1 MATYRAIYMNFWSD
15 TKIVD
20 DFTPEDKY
28 FMLYCLTNNFTNLC
42 GCYEISIKQM
52 SRDTG
57 YNEETILR
65 LINRLEN
72 THKVICYNKEN
83 KELLIKNW
91 HKYNWTKSEKLDKP
105 LGKEI
110 ENVKTIAF
118 KRFLVNNYNKRDTVS
133 IPYAYPMDTTVSV
146 TVTDTDININN
157 IEDNKYI
164 SEIVK
169 TYEDNIGMITPATME
184 ILTSYSEEMDKD
196 LIIEA
201 IKKAS
206 ISNKRSC
213 KYIQGILNNWK
224 RKGVKTKLDIEEE
237 ESNFKKKE
245 QKKSFNDYE
254 QREGIDYSKLY
265 ANGGN

>member
-65 LINRLEN
+65 LIDRLEN
-72 THKVICYNKEN
+72 THKVISYNKEN

-91 HKYNWTKSEKLDKP
+91 HKYNWTKSQKLDKP

-110 ENVKTIAF
+110 ENVKTIEF
-118 KRFLVNNYNKRDTVS
+118 KRFLVENYNKRDTVS
-133 IPYAYPMDTTVSV
+133 IPYAYPMHTTVSV
-146 TVTDTDININN
+146 TVTDTDNNINN
-157 IEDNKYI
+157 IDNNKYI

-184 ILTSYSEEMDKD
+184 ILTSYLDEMEKD

-224 RKGVKTKLDIEEE
+224 RKGIKTKLDIEKEE
-237 ESNFKKKE
+237 EEFKGNKTKKNE
-245 QKKSFNDYE
+245 TTKEEAERLK
-254 QREGIDYSKLY
+254 REWGLEDD
-265 ANGGN
+265 N